1 MLRFITVGLVI
12 VEEARNE
19 GKRSNFEG
27 FNPVSPGL
35 ARSEGFLEA
44 DCGIRDDD
52 DDDVDVDVL
61 DP

>member
-1 MLRFITVGLVI
+1 MGLVI
-12 VEEARNE
+12 VEEARND
-19 GKRSNFEG
+19 GRRSNFEG

-44 DCGIRDDD
+44 DCGILDDDD